1 MLRASRWRPAG
12 LRLRAGFAWLSYSCV
27 RAGSRGLIYSCVRA
41 RAACARINGG
51 ANSKMASRTKTQL
64 AAVDT
69 LASTAPHLVLHATAA
84 IPSKTRLNAALE
96 DSQIAHLSLLGD
108 PRSTDSA

>member
-1 MLRASRWRPAG
+1 MFLDVFSIDIIKNQWHITN
-12 LRLRAGFAWLSYSCV
+12 F
-27 RAGSRGLIYSCVRA
+27 
-41 RAACARINGG
+41 
-51 ANSKMASRTKTQL
+51 
-64 AAVDT
+64 
-69 LASTAPHLVLHATAA
+69 ATAA

>member
-1 MLRASRWRPAG
+1 MAASRIRMAQ
-12 LRLRAGFAWLSYSCV
+12 LFMRACVCCV
-27 RAGSRGLIYSCVRA
+27 RAHVCVA
-41 RAACARINGG
+41 H
-51 ANSKMASRTKTQL
+51 KTQL

-69 LASTAPHLVLHATAA
+69 LASPAPQLVLRATAA

>member
-1 MLRASRWRPAG
+1 MGSVIHA
-12 LRLRAGFAWLSYSCV
+12 CV
-27 RAGSRGLIYSCVRA
+27 RVLRA
-41 RAACARINGG
+41 RALIAERR
-51 ANSKMASRTKTQL
+51 KMASRQKTQL

-69 LASTAPHLVLHATAA
+69 LASTAAPQLVLHATAA

>member
-1 MLRASRWRPAG
+1 MREQDSHG
-12 LRLRAGFAWLSYSCV
+12 LSYSCV
-27 RAGSRGLIYSCVRA
+27 RAC
-41 RAACARINGG
+41 ACAGINSG
-51 ANSKMASRTKTQL
+51 AYPKKGVRRKKTEL
-64 AAVDT
+64 AAVDA
-69 LASTAPHLVLHATAA
+69 LGSTAPQLVLHATAA

>member
-1 MLRASRWRPAG
+1 MGSVIHA
-12 LRLRAGFAWLSYSCV
+12 YV
-27 RAGSRGLIYSCVRA
+27 RVLRA
-41 RAACARINGG
+41 RALMAERTQNGV
-51 ANSKMASRTKTQL
+51 AHKSQL

-69 LASTAPHLVLHATAA
+69 LASAAPHLDLQATAA

>member
-1 MLRASRWRPAG
+1 
-12 LRLRAGFAWLSYSCV
+12 
-27 RAGSRGLIYSCVRA
+27 
-41 RAACARINGG
+41 
-51 ANSKMASRTKTQL
+51 MASASQN
-64 AAVDT
+64 AA
-69 LASTAPHLVLHATAA
+69 SGCRHSSKHGPQLVLQATAA

>member
-1 MLRASRWRPAG
+1 
-12 LRLRAGFAWLSYSCV
+12 
-27 RAGSRGLIYSCVRA
+27 
-41 RAACARINGG
+41 
-51 ANSKMASRTKTQL
+51 MASRRKTQL

-69 LASTAPHLVLHATAA
+69 LASAAPQLVLHATAA